1 MDWLEAV
8 VLFWFAAAIYFGG
21 YERDVAGAPGF
32 RQFLGLVVT
41 YVIFLVVWRVV
52 ESLIGVESVVGIL
65 VASLVAGLAMP
76 LEARLGFLLVGG
88 RITHAAGH

>member
-1 MDWLEAV
+1 MDWLVAV

-21 YERDVAGAPGF
+21 YEHDVAGGSGF
-32 RQFLGLVVT
+32 RQLVGLIAT

-52 ESLIGVESVVGIL
+52 ETVFGVESAVGIL
-65 VASLVAGLAMP
+65 VASLVAGLAIP

-88 RITHAAGH
+88 RVTHPVGH